1 MRQRNGMK
9 FDEAQLRRQIRLMTP
24 RTQFFRV
31 LREELQRLGRWK
43 NLPRGKPG
51 QYQPEDISVD

>member
-1 MRQRNGMK
+1 MK